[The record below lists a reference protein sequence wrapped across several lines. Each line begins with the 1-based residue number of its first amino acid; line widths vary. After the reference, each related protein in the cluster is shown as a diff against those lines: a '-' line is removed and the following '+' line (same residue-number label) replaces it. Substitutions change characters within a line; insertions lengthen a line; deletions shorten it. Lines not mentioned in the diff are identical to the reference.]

1 MTEEKNTVISSHPVQ
16 NVQGNTGQSL
26 LALPPH
32 ILLGEWKFLTTSH
45 CSFPSFG
52 LFLIQ
57 ASGAFSSLRVNKVVK
72 LIWHIM
78 SYFKFLHCQCK
89 LIFKCVKLMSDDGGV
104 SLYWE
109 KKRSYHRGTECWAEW
124 NVHRLESNGNKI
136 RKVSRTQIGMILEII
151 LRSLDCLL
159 IKMVNNKEF
168 LVGEG
173 HDLCCWKCRL

>member
-1 MTEEKNTVISSHPVQ
+1 MTEEKYTVISTHPVQ

-32 ILLGEWKFLTTSH
+32 ILPREWTFLTTAH

-57 ASGAFSSLRVNKVVK
+57 ASGTFSSLRVKKVME

-78 SYFKFLHCQCK
+78 SYFKFMHCQCK
-89 LIFKCVKLMSDDGGV
+89 QIFKCVKLTSEDDDV

-109 KKRSYHRGTECWAEW
+109 IKFLTEAQNVQLEW
-124 NVHRLESNGNKI
+124 NVVHRLESNGNKI
-136 RKVSRTQIGMILEII
+136 RKVSRISKII
-151 LRSLDCLL
+151 PSWIAFWL
-159 IKMVNNKEF
+159 K
-168 LVGEG
+168 
-173 HDLCCWKCRL
+173 W